1 MRLVP
6 KKCKMLKSMA
16 SNNLD
21 LDQLALSVQ
30 AAIKIKNSLDDRLAE
45 GQEIEDTTSV
55 LPSDVL
61 YNIIYNHINLYDM
74 MLDNNY
80 LKNTK
85 FNKNY
90 TLH

>member
-1 MRLVP
+1 
-6 KKCKMLKSMA
+6 MA
-16 SNNLD
+16 SHNLD

-30 AAIKIKNSLDDRLAE
+30 AAIKIKNSLDEKLAE
-45 GQEIEDTTSV
+45 GKEIEDTTSV

-74 MLDNNY
+74 MLDSRY